1 MFSVLPSAILL
12 ENIMNDNL
20 KINSKNLLVLTGFS
34 CNNNCV
40 VCSVRTKQQF
50 YPDRTYKDLEKEL
63 ERGRRNGF
71 SWVEFT
77 GGEPTI
83 RKDIIQLV
91 GKAKTL
97 GYQKIAFSTN
107 GRLFSYPKFCQQI
120 ISAGLNK
127 ITFSLLGPER
137 KIHEAITRTPGSFEE
152 IIKGIKNAQQFS
164 GIHINIS
171 SVICRFNYRNLK
183 NFGKFVQSLGI
194 KQWYLLDLIPDSN
207 AQIFYDS
214 LVVRLPELS
223 RELNS
228 LIDIAAGFR
237 EFGFFDFPLCL
248 FSPELRNKKNICLV
262 NAKMRMETSQQVG
275 YNPKRIEVSG
285 DGVYQDVYKENI
297 DTCKGC
303 KYYKEC
309 GGIWRAYLE
318 RYGGTEIRD
327 LVKKHGCLTQ

>member
-1 MFSVLPSAILL
+1 MD
-12 ENIMNDNL
+12 DNL

-50 YPDRTYKDLEKEL
+50 YPDRDYNEIVKDLEQ
-63 ERGRRNGF
+63 GINNGF
-71 SWVEFT
+71 NWVEFT

-91 GKAKTL
+91 SKAKSL

-107 GRLFSYPKFCQQI
+107 GRLFSYQKFCDQI
-120 ISAGLNK
+120 IQAGLNK

-152 IIKGIKNAQQFS
+152 IIKGIKNVQRHHD
-164 GIHINIS
+164 IHLNIS
-171 SVICRFNYRNLK
+171 SVISRFNYKNLK
-183 NFGKFVQSLGI
+183 KFGKFIQSLGI
-194 KQWYLLDLIPDSN
+194 KQWYLLDLIPDGN

-223 RELNS
+223 RELNT
-228 LIDIAAGFR
+228 LVDIVNGFK

-248 FSPELRNKKNICLV
+248 FSLELRNKKNICLV
-262 NAKMRMETSQQVG
+262 NAKMRLETSQQVG
-275 YNPKRIEVSG
+275 YNPKRIEISNE
-285 DGVYQDVYKENI
+285 GVYQDVYRENI
-297 DTCKGC
+297 DTCKKC
-303 KYYKEC
+303 RYYKEC

-318 RYGGTEIRD
+318 RYGGIEIQD
-327 LVKKHGCLTQ
+327 LAKKHGCLK